1 MTVRT
6 TIAWHAAGNLLGA
19 ESLGIVTFFLLGVAV
34 TTLVPKPDTALPVAY
49 GTMLPLAFI
58 SDVFFSS
65 AHAPQWLH
73 DLASALPVA
82 PIARAMEAAFHHP
95 RLADAQRRTD
105 HGSGMG
111 WRCAAVHDAGV
122 PVGTGPAAP
131 VPPSFPPGWLIS
143 AAGDFRP

>member
-65 AHAPQWLH
+65 AHAPRWLH
-73 DLASALPVA
+73 DLASAGRRGATAGRPLPVA
-82 PIARAMEAAFHHP
+82 PTARA
-95 RLADAQRRTD
+95 T
-105 HGSGMG
+105 
-111 WRCAAVHDAGV
+111 
-122 PVGTGPAAP
+122 
-131 VPPSFPPGWLIS
+131 PG
-143 AAGDFRP
+143 